1 MLVFLLLESEDGLFH
16 PRLENHTVTS
26 VRGTVI
32 MSQKSLSLVPSLG
45 PLKMEVTGQ
54 V

>member
-16 PRLENHTVTS
+16 PKLENHTVTS
-26 VRGTVI
+26 VRGTVT
-32 MSQKSLSLVPSLG
+32 MSQESLSLVPSLS
-45 PLKMEVTGQ
+45 PLQMEVTGQ